1 MGTQS
6 KHMKS
11 AVTPGLVLLAIVLS
25 VGCSIRSMAVNAL
38 GDTLAEGSS
47 VFSSDEDPEL
57 IRDALP
63 FTLKMIELLLEA
75 APENR
80 GMLLQACST
89 FTQYA
94 VAFIATDA
102 EVAELRDYDYAAADT
117 HNTRARKMNVR
128 ARDYCLRRA
137 ELDYPG
143 LTQRL
148 QRDPESAVMEL
159 GVEDVETM
167 YWLGASWAMAISL
180 GLGEPALV
188 ADIPAVQA
196 LMARALELD
205 EDFNRGAL
213 HTAFITLESLPEQL
227 GGSQDRAREHFDRAV
242 ELSDGLDASPYLSL
256 ATGVSVSNQD
266 REEFVSLLQSALA
279 VDPDEEPSI
288 RLSNVVSQR
297 RAALLLD
304 QADELFEEPLEEEE
318 DER

>member
-11 AVTPGLVLLAIVLS
+11 AVAPGLVLLGIVLS
-25 VGCSIRSMAVNAL
+25 AGCSVRSMAVNAL

-63 FTLKMIELLLEA
+63 FTLKMIELLLES

-148 QRDPESAVMEL
+148 QGDPESAVMEL

-167 YWLGASWAMAISL
+167 YWLSASWGTAISL

-188 ADIPAVQA
+188 ADFPAVQA
-196 LMARALELD
+196 LMTRALELD
-205 EDFNRGAL
+205 EDFNRGVL
-213 HTAFITLESLPEQL
+213 HTAFITLESLEEL
-227 GGSQDRAREHFDRAV
+227 GGSQERAREHFHRAV
-242 ELSDGLDASPYLSL
+242 ELSDELDASPFLSL
-256 ATGVSVSNQD
+256 AMGVSLVNQD
-266 REEFVSLLQSALA
+266 REEFERLLEHALA
-279 VDPDEEPSI
+279 VDPDEDPSI
-288 RLSNVVSQR
+288 RLVNVMSQR
-297 RAALLLD
+297 RATLLLD
-304 QADELFEEPLEEEE
+304 QADELFEEPLEEVE

>member
-11 AVTPGLVLLAIVLS
+11 AVAPGLVLLGIVLS
-25 VGCSIRSMAVNAL
+25 AGCSVRSMAVNAL

-63 FTLKMIELLLEA
+63 FTLKMIELLLES

-148 QRDPESAVMEL
+148 QGDPESAVMEL
-159 GVEDVETM
+159 GVEVVETM
-167 YWLGASWAMAISL
+167 YWLSASWGTAISL

-188 ADIPAVQA
+188 ADFPAVQA
-196 LMARALELD
+196 LMTRALELD
-205 EDFNRGAL
+205 EDFNRGVL
-213 HTAFITLESLPEQL
+213 HTAFITLESLEEL
-227 GGSQDRAREHFDRAV
+227 GGSQERAREHFHRAV
-242 ELSDGLDASPYLSL
+242 ELSDELDASPFLSL
-256 ATGVSVSNQD
+256 AMGVSLVNQD
-266 REEFVSLLQSALA
+266 REEFERLLERALA
-279 VDPDEEPSI
+279 VDPDEDPSI

>member
-11 AVTPGLVLLAIVLS
+11 AVAPGLVLLGIVLS
-25 VGCSIRSMAVNAL
+25 AGCSVRSMAVNAL

-63 FTLKMIELLLEA
+63 FTLKMIELLLES

-148 QRDPESAVMEL
+148 QGDPESAVMEL

-167 YWLGASWAMAISL
+167 YWLSASWGTAISL

-188 ADIPAVQA
+188 ADFPAVQA
-196 LMARALELD
+196 LMTRALELD
-205 EDFNRGAL
+205 EDFNRGVL
-213 HTAFITLESLPEQL
+213 HTAFITLESLEEL
-227 GGSQDRAREHFDRAV
+227 GGSQERAREHFHRAV
-242 ELSDGLDASPYLSL
+242 ELSDELDASPFLSL
-256 ATGVSVSNQD
+256 AMGVSLVNQD
-266 REEFVSLLQSALA
+266 REEFERLLERALA
-279 VDPDEEPSI
+279 VDPDEDPSI

>member
-11 AVTPGLVLLAIVLS
+11 AVAPGLVLLGIVLS
-25 VGCSIRSMAVNAL
+25 AGCSVRSMAVNAL

-63 FTLKMIELLLEA
+63 FTLKMIELLLES

-148 QRDPESAVMEL
+148 QGDPESAVMEL

-167 YWLGASWAMAISL
+167 YWLSASWGTAISL

-188 ADIPAVQA
+188 ADFPAVQA
-196 LMARALELD
+196 LMTRALELD
-205 EDFNRGAL
+205 EDFNRGVL
-213 HTAFITLESLPEQL
+213 HTAIITLESLEEL
-227 GGSQDRAREHFDRAV
+227 GGSQERAREHFHRAV
-242 ELSDGLDASPYLSL
+242 ELSDELDASPFLSL
-256 ATGVSVSNQD
+256 AMGVSLVNQD
-266 REEFVSLLQSALA
+266 REEFERLLERALA
-279 VDPDEEPSI
+279 VDPDEDPSI

>member
-1 MGTQS
+1 
-6 KHMKS
+6 
-11 AVTPGLVLLAIVLS
+11 
-25 VGCSIRSMAVNAL
+25 L
-38 GDTLAEGSS
+38 GDTLAEGAS

-63 FTLKMIELLLEA
+63 FTLKMIELLLESS
-75 APENR
+75 PENR

-148 QRDPESAVMEL
+148 QGDPESAVMEL

-167 YWLGASWAMAISL
+167 YWLSASWGTAISL

-188 ADIPAVQA
+188 ADFPAVQA
-196 LMARALELD
+196 LMTRALELD
-205 EDFNRGAL
+205 EDFNRGVL
-213 HTAFITLESLPEQL
+213 HTAFITLESLEEL
-227 GGSQDRAREHFDRAV
+227 GGSQERAREHFHRAV
-242 ELSDGLDASPYLSL
+242 ELSDELDASPFLSL
-256 ATGVSVSNQD
+256 AMGVSLVNQD
-266 REEFVSLLQSALA
+266 REEFERLLERALA
-279 VDPDEEPSI
+279 VDPDEDPSI
-288 RLSNVVSQR
+288 RLVNVMSQR
-297 RAALLLD
+297 RATLLLD

>member
-6 KHMKS
+6 KYMKS

-63 FTLKMIELLLEA
+63 FTLKMIELILES

-102 EVAELRDYDYAAADT
+102 EAAELRDYDYAAADT
-117 HNTRARKMNVR
+117 YNTRARKMNVR

-148 QRDPESAVMEL
+148 QGDPESAVMEL
-159 GVEDVETM
+159 GVEDVATM
-167 YWLGASWAMAISL
+167 YWLSASWGTAISL
-180 GLGEPALV
+180 GLCEPALV
-188 ADIPAVQA
+188 ADFPAVQA
-196 LMARALELD
+196 LMTRALELD

-213 HTAFITLESLPEQL
+213 HTAFITLESLEEL
-227 GGSQDRAREHFDRAV
+227 GGSQERAREHFHRAV
-242 ELSDGLDASPYLSL
+242 ELSDERDASPFLSL
-256 ATGVSVSNQD
+256 AMGVSLVNQD
-266 REEFVSLLQSALA
+266 REEFECLLERALA
-279 VDPDEEPSI
+279 VDLDEDPSI
-288 RLSNVVSQR
+288 RLANVMSQR
-297 RAALLLD
+297 RATLLLD
-304 QADELFEEPLEEEE
+304 QADELFEEPLEEDE